1 MHSLIKGTCAIAQE
15 ELGRGQAD
23 RIAQKAQKRY
33 EELLEENRSDSK
45 ALRAHTYKRIYPGI
59 AVYEAMR
66 QEGIP
71 EEEAVWYIREYFQRY
86 CARVVPHMQR
96 IIRYTGC
103 AKKIPALFL
112 KISVSSFSPEAGF
125 GYEFPG
131 TNGNEARFNI
141 VKCPYYETCRKYGCT
156 EIVKAFCDSD
166 DASCG
171 NMHPK
176 LVWGCTKTIGHGGDC
191 CNFLLQYKEK

>member
-1 MHSLIKGTCAIAQE
+1 
-15 ELGRGQAD
+15 
-23 RIAQKAQKRY
+23 
-33 EELLEENRSDSK
+33 
-45 ALRAHTYKRIYPGI
+45 
-59 AVYEAMR
+59 
-66 QEGIP
+66 
-71 EEEAVWYIREYFQRY
+71 
-86 CARVVPHMQR
+86 MQR

-166 DASCG
+166 DASYG

-176 LVWGCTKTIGHGGDC
+176 LVWGRTKTIGHGGDC